1 MGYEKDRERVF
12 IMSEDSIKIQSI
24 KNYIDVSEGNGNSE
38 LSNNLF
44 NCIQDGISI
53 LDLDFNI
60 VDVNTSMKH
69 WYSYR
74 TNIVGEKCYK
84 VFHNRIAPCSN
95 CPTLKVIR
103 TGKATTDIVP
113 YMAPADKANGWQ
125 ELAVFPVF
133 DGTKKLSGFIECV
146 KDITVQRKLSSEIL
160 KFREQIQALDAKNR
174 VLNACLQQK
183 GNDKKQIE
191 ENISYNVKNLIMP
204 CIRKLKRSLN
214 ESSDVDS
221 VLLIENL
228 LSEIISPFAKDIS
241 TKYLDLTSREIQIIS
256 LIKDG
261 KTSKEISEILFV
273 SAKTVDFHRANIRKK
288 LGIRNGKKDKTSLRA
303 YLLTFL

>member
-1 MGYEKDRERVF
+1 
-12 IMSEDSIKIQSI
+12 MSEDSIKIQSI
-24 KNYIDVSEGNGNSE
+24 KNNIDVSEGNGNTE

-60 VDVNTSMKH
+60 VDMNTSMKH

-74 TNIVGEKCYK
+74 TNIIGEKCYK
-84 VFHNRIAPCSN
+84 VFHNRMTPCSN
-95 CPTLKVIR
+95 CPTLKVIK

-113 YMAPADKANGWQ
+113 YMAPADKVNGWQ

-160 KFREQIQALDAKNR
+160 KFREQIQALDAKNK

-204 CIRKLKRSLN
+204 CIRKLKRNLN
-214 ESSDVDS
+214 DSSDVDS

-288 LGIRNGKKDKTSLRA
+288 LGIRNGKNERTSLRA